1 MLSGNNDWQAV
12 EKNLQWAQVKWR
24 QIVKLL
30 GREVVDRRTEGRFYV
45 AVVQAVLLFG
55 LETWVVTPWLE
66 NSLMGFYHWVV
77 RRMVGMVPKCQLD
90 GTWVYPPI
98 GTALAK
104 VGLDDVGV
112 YIARLQNMV
121 AQCIADYLIMD
132 LENVL
137 FV

>member
-1 MLSGNNDWQAV
+1 MDP
-12 EKNLQWAQVKWR
+12 KR
-24 QIVKLL
+24 Q
-30 GREVVDRRTEGRFYV
+30 TER
-45 AVVQAVLLFG
+45 
-55 LETWVVTPWLE
+55 
-66 NSLMGFYHWVV
+66 
-77 RRMVGMVPKCQLD
+77 
-90 GTWVYPPI
+90 TWVYPPI